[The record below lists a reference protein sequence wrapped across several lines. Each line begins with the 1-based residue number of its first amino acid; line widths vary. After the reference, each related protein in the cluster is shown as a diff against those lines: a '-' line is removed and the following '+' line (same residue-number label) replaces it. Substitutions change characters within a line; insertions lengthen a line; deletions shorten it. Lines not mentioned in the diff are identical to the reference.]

1 MIRRE
6 TGSLTFRLL
15 MKAALPVGALLTCVS
30 AQAQD
35 RVAAFY
41 SGRTISITV
50 AYPPGGSYDIY
61 SRLAAA
67 HMGKYIPGRPN
78 FIVQNKPGG
87 IGVLRSFYEAAP
99 KDGSMIGIFPET
111 IAIVQL
117 TQSEIGK
124 WKVQELNY
132 IESFANVNAVMMVR
146 KGAPATTVEELKKT
160 SINVGCNTPI
170 GVSYINPAIMK
181 KYGGLALKII
191 CGYPGTASLPIAL
204 ARGEID
210 MISGA
215 WTGWKNR
222 AEVTSGEVKPI
233 IQSGLGRHKDLA
245 DVPLMQE
252 VISDPTARR

>member
-6 TGSLTFRLL
+6 TGRLTFRLL

-41 SGRTISITV
+41 SGRTISITI

-99 KDGSMIGIFPET
+99 KDGSMIGIFRKRLP
-111 IAIVQL
+111 
-117 TQSEIGK
+117 
-124 WKVQELNY
+124 
-132 IESFANVNAVMMVR
+132 SFN
-146 KGAPATTVEELKKT
+146 
-160 SINVGCNTPI
+160 
-170 GVSYINPAIMK
+170 
-181 KYGGLALKII
+181 
-191 CGYPGTASLPIAL
+191 
-204 ARGEID
+204 
-210 MISGA
+210 
-215 WTGWKNR
+215 
-222 AEVTSGEVKPI
+222 
-233 IQSGLGRHKDLA
+233 
-245 DVPLMQE
+245 
-252 VISDPTARR
+252 